1 MLDPKTGFTR
11 DASISVRGS
20 ETVVQL
26 REKYGK
32 PAKKLQPVQAYIDPS
47 YHEEA
52 SRWRWL
58 MR

>member
-1 MLDPKTGFTR
+1 LLDPQTGFTR

-20 ETVVQL
+20 QTAVQL

-32 PAKKLQPVQAYIDPS
+32 PAKKLQPVQAYIDTS

-52 SRWRWL
+52 SRR
-58 MR
+58 R